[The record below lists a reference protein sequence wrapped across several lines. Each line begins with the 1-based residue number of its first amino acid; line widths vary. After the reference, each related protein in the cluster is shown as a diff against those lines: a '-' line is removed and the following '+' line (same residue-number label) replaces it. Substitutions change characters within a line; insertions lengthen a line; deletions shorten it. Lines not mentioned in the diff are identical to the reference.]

1 MFIRL
6 STASSNDINVNFD
19 NVKTFAPGTG
29 ENENNTVI
37 QFNDGSSTV
46 VTETTRSIRS
56 YIKKAQKELAELG
69 QVKIVQEEAQS
80 ED

>member
-6 STASSNDINVNFD
+6 STANSNDINVNFD

-29 ENENNTVI
+29 ENEGNTVI

-69 QVKIVQEEAQS
+69 QDKIVQEEAQS